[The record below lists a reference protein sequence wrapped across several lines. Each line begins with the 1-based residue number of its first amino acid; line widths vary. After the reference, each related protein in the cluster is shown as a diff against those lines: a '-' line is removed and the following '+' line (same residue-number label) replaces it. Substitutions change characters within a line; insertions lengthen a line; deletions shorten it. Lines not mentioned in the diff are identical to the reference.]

1 MASDKILEFLQESL
15 GSEVTLHLKGGTSIS
30 GTVNGFDQHLNIIID
45 STSFRGDSIMR
56 VSMTETE
63 DSISVPD
70 SIGISV
76 TDSESHNS
84 SKKTQKIMSD
94 ETGPIK
100 QSDQSKETLSTD
112 FQSESADML
121 ELREQAWKD
130 AVEEVLESY
139 TTTQQSSPEYT
150 RSATIRKY
158 VKARANGHCEGCGK
172 QAPFVNRDGEPYL
185 HAHHVHELSK
195 GGKDTP
201 DTVVALCPNCH
212 YRVHH
217 GKDGD
222 EYNQELRRIVK
233 SLE

>member
-1 MASDKILEFLQESL
+1 
-15 GSEVTLHLKGGTSIS
+15 
-30 GTVNGFDQHLNIIID
+30 
-45 STSFRGDSIMR
+45 MR
-56 VSMTETE
+56 LSMTETE

-76 TDSESHNS
+76 TDSEPHTS
-84 SKKTQKIMSD
+84 SKKTQEIVSD
-94 ETGPIK
+94 ETDPIK

-112 FQSESADML
+112 FQSESTDMS
-121 ELREQAWKD
+121 ELRKQAWKD
-130 AVEEVLESY
+130 AVEEVPESY

-150 RSATIRKY
+150 RSAAIRKY

-172 QAPFVNRDGEPYL
+172 QAPFVNRDGKPYL

-222 EYNQELRRIVK
+222 EYNQELHRIVK
-233 SLE
+233 SIE